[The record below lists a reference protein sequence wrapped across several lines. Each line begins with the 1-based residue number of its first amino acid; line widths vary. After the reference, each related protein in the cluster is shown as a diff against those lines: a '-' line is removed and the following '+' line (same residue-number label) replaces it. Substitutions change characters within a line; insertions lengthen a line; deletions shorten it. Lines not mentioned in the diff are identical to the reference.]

1 MSRKEINKTLVWNDK
16 QRLFNECLK
25 RVEIMKKLFTDGDYE
40 GVLEEY
46 EEMHQDYKYMG
57 INYVVDSYAKLH
69 KIAELIDM
77 AYNRPGLPW
86 LGERMKE
93 LEEELLAEDKTDEAL
108 KLAVARF
115 AAMGLATKFEDDPSE
130 TLKTYTGKWIED
142 RCLAFRELMS
152 L

>member
-16 QRLFNECLK
+16 QRLFNECSG
-25 RVEIMKKLFTDGDYE
+25 RVKIMEKLFTDGDYE

-46 EEMHQDYKYMG
+46 EEMHQDYKYLG
-57 INYVVDSYAKLH
+57 IDYAVNSYAKLRNVD
-69 KIAELIDM
+69 ALIDI
-77 AYNRPGLPW
+77 AYNRPGFPL
-86 LGERMKE
+86 LAERMKE

-130 TLKTYTGKWIED
+130 TLKTYTGKWIRD

>member
-16 QRLFNECLK
+16 RRLFNECSK

-46 EEMHQDYKYMG
+46 EEIHTDYKYMG
-57 INYVVDSYAKLH
+57 INYVVDSYAKLRNVD
-69 KIAELIDM
+69 ALVAM
-77 AYNRPGLPW
+77 AYDRPGLPC

-93 LEEELLAEDKTDEAL
+93 LEEELLADYKLDEAL

-115 AAMGLATKFEDDPSE
+115 AAMGLATCFEDDPSI
-130 TLKTYTGKWIED
+130 TLETYTGKWIGD